1 VLVGTLTLH
10 YGSNGEIYHVRSS
23 LATAIDAPKQAQIT
37 AKRALEAAIK
47 HAGEGASLE
56 ANTEPKLV
64 VVDAKTVH
72 QGSKRSAFSCLAPG
86 LSTPKDN
93 QTLGWI
99 YLLDA

>member
-1 VLVGTLTLH
+1 MTHVIFQQKHGDAQVLGGTLTLH

-23 LATAIDAPKQAQIT
+23 QATAIDAPKQAQIT

-47 HAGEGASLE
+47 NAGEGASLE

-72 QGSKRSAFSCLAPG
+72 QGSKRIAFFL
-86 LSTPKDN
+86 
-93 QTLGWI
+93 LGTWTEHT
-99 YLLDA
+99 